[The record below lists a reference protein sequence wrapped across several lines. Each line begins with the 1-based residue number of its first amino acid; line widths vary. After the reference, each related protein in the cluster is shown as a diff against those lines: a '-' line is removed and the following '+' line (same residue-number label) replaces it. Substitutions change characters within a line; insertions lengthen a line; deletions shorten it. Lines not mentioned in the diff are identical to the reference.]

1 MNWTIASLA
10 MTLC

>member
-1 MNWTIASLA
+1 MNRTIGGLA